1 MIKYVSLLLILSIMQ
16 VCYYVEN
23 VTCVNSTLHMVGAT
37 DNSCKLHRTCQAK
50 KIGFVTNWE
59 AVEEPQSLFEGEVL
73 Q

>member
-1 MIKYVSLLLILSIMQ
+1 MIKCVSLLLILSIMQ

-23 VTCVNSTLHMVGAT
+23 VTCVNSTLHMVGA
-37 DNSCKLHRTCQAK
+37 LHRTCQAK